1 MLFHYHI
8 GRFFLYTLPTDM
20 RKGVDALCG
29 MVYNELK
36 LDPLNDDLYIFIN
49 RSRSHIKMLHWQGD
63 GFAIFYKRLEKG
75 TYEIPLTQN
84 HSPGLNITSEQLLF
98 ILQGVV
104 LQSVKKKLRYTHSFV
119 EKKQ

>member
-1 MLFHYHI
+1 MLFHYQI
-8 GRFFLYTLPTDM
+8 GRFFLYSLPVDM
-20 RKGVDALCG
+20 RKGFDALCG
-29 MVYNELK
+29 AVYNEMK
-36 LDPLNDDLYIFIN
+36 LDPLNGDLYIFIN

-75 TYEIPLTQN
+75 TYEIPLSETN
-84 HSPGLNITSEQLLF
+84 STGVKITAEQLLF

-104 LQSVKKKLRYTHSFV
+104 LKSVQKKPRYTHSFV